1 MNALPRIIAA
11 FIATAILSTAGC
23 GGGGGG
29 GGGVTPPPTTPPPTT
44 PPPTGGITRTGV
56 AVGPITGFGSVIV
69 NGTTYDTSNATF
81 TKDGQP
87 ATQDDFSVGQVVLVK
102 GSIDDDGTNAT
113 ADTVEFDD
121 VVEGPVSSVD
131 NDLNRIVV
139 LGQTVLIVATTSI
152 DDSCPGTLD
161 GLLSVPAVPAVEV
174 SGLPDANGVIEATR
188 IECRDA
194 TWDGVMEVNGL
205 VSGHIAGDMTFMI
218 NGLEVDYGGAAV
230 DNFPTA
236 GIINNGDPVEAK
248 GTVLIGNTLD
258 ATRVEF
264 KGNRFANDDGD
275 HAEIEGFI
283 TRFSSATDFDVSG
296 LPVTTTGNTT
306 YEGGTADD
314 LGLNLKVEAEGE
326 FNASGVLVAT
336 KVDIKSSTAIRV
348 TGSLDE
354 VTGSTSLD
362 SVTTSTL
369 TILGITV
376 HTNSLTTR
384 FEDKRSNDRIDPL
397 SVDDLNTGDY
407 VEIRGQEQ
415 PFGQITAM
423 LVERDD
429 TDTRTE
435 LRGFVE
441 VDGKSE
447 PNLTVLG
454 VTIVTNGAATVY
466 RDSRGSSDV
475 GMSAVDF
482 WATVQVGSLVDARGT
497 ETGDTTLAATELEL
511 QMD

>member
-1 MNALPRIIAA
+1 MNTLPRIIAA
-11 FIATAILSTAGC
+11 FLATAILSTAGC

-29 GGGVTPPPTTPPPTT
+29 GGVTPPPPP
-44 PPPTGGITRTGV
+44 PPPTGGITGSGV

-69 NGTTYDTSNATF
+69 NGVTYDTSSATF
-81 TKDGQP
+81 TKDGLA

-131 NDLNRIVV
+131 NALNQIVV
-139 LGQTVLIVATTSI
+139 LGQTVSIVATTSI

-161 GLLSVPAVPAVEV
+161 GLPGVPAVEV
-174 SGLPDANGVIEATR
+174 SGLADANGVIEATR

-205 VSGHIAGDMTFMI
+205 VSGHNGGAMTFMI
-218 NGLEVDYGGAAV
+218 NALEVNYSAAASV

-248 GTVLIGNTLD
+248 GDTFVGNALEAD
-258 ATRVEF
+258 RVEF
-264 KGNRFANDDGD
+264 KGNRFATDDGD
-275 HAEIEGFI
+275 FAEIEGFI
-283 TRFSSATDFDVSG
+283 TRFGSATDFDVSR
-296 LPVTTTGNTT
+296 LPVTTTGSTT
-306 YEGGTADD
+306 YEGGTAGD
-314 LGLNLKVEAEGE
+314 LGENLKVEVEGE

-336 KVDIKSSTAIRV
+336 KVDIKSATAVRV
-348 TGSLDE
+348 TGSLD
-354 VTGSTSLD
+354 
-362 SVTTSTL
+362 SVSGSTL

-376 HTNSLTTR
+376 NTDALKTR
-384 FEDKRSNDRIDPL
+384 FEDKRDPRVDPL
-397 SVDDLNTGDY
+397 GVGDLAANDY

-415 PFGQITAM
+415 PVGQITAM
-423 LVERDD
+423 IVERDD

-441 VDGKSE
+441 VGGKNE

-454 VTIVTNGAATVY
+454 VTIVTDGETLY
-466 RDSRGSSDV
+466 RDSRGSTDAA
-475 GMSAVDF
+475 MSAVDF
-482 WATVQVGSLVDARGT
+482 WATVQEGSLVDARGT
-497 ETGDTTLAATELEL
+497 EAGDTTLAATELEL